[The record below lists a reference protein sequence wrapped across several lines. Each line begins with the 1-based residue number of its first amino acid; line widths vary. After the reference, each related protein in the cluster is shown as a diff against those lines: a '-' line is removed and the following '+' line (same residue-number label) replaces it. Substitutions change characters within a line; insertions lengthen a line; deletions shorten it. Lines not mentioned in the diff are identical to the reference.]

1 MYNRFMN
8 TSNVRFGYCCI
19 NLSLADQKITAN
31 RGMIKRTFAAKGQPY
46 CSELAHQNIKDILK
60 ILRWNIKNGIFVY
73 RMSSDVFPWMSEYE
87 IQKLPNFKQIL
98 VDMQRIGEYAL
109 DNGIRLSMHP
119 GQFDVLCSPSESVVQ
134 KTIKDLNQH
143 SEIMDLMG
151 LPQTHQFPINIH
163 LGGTYGDKESAA
175 KRFCENFDKLS
186 QSAKARLVVEN
197 DDKGAQYSVTDL
209 YNMVYMRIGTP
220 ITFDFHHHRFNDGGL
235 TEEAA
240 LKLAARTWQD
250 VTPLT
255 HYSSCKKTFED
266 PTVIA
271 RSHADYVYERINE
284 YGMTFDCEVE
294 AKAKD
299 LAVLQYRAQQST
311 GLLLENYLE
320 FDDKRYFKK
329 DLVEA

>member
-1 MYNRFMN
+1 
-8 TSNVRFGYCCI
+8 
-19 NLSLADQKITAN
+19 
-31 RGMIKRTFAAKGQPY
+31 MIKRTFTAKGQAY
-46 CSELAHQNIKDILK
+46 CSELAYQNVKDILE
-60 ILRWNIKNGIFVY
+60 ILKWNVKNDIFVY

-87 IQKLPNFKQIL
+87 IQSLPNFKQIHAAL
-98 VDMQRIGEYAL
+98 QRVGAYAI

-119 GQFDVLCSPSESVVQ
+119 GQFDVLCSPNEAVVR

-151 LPQTHQFPINIH
+151 LPSTHQFPINIH

-186 QSAKARLVVEN
+186 QSAKARIVVEN

-209 YNMVYMRIGTP
+209 YRMVYMRIGTP

-235 TEEAA
+235 TEEDA
-240 LKLAARTWQD
+240 LKLAARTWKG

-266 PTVIA
+266 PDVIA
-271 RSHADYVYERINE
+271 RSHADYIYERIKD
-284 YGMTFDCEVE
+284 YGLKFDCEVE

-299 LAVLQYRAQQST
+299 LAVIRYREQLET
-311 GLLLENYLE
+311 RELLENYLPFANKMSLE
-320 FDDKRYFKK
+320 MVFDN
-329 DLVEA
+329 ESN